1 MRRVARDFVIWGSGW
16 KLLDVIVPICDCLSD
31 GLGLKKDKPRDSL
44 VVNKK
49 TWFPT
54 SFVNKLTLQGNIM
67 LTTKAS

>member
-49 TWFPT
+49 TCFPT
-54 SFVNKLTLQGNIM
+54 SFVNIINSAGNII
-67 LTTKAS
+67 